1 MEFGTHAR
9 DTCGF
14 LAGDDR
20 SRLSDFNRGVRS
32 KSVRAILCM
41 RGGYGSG
48 RILPDIDFAALNR
61 NPKIIVGC
69 SDLTTILC
77 GATSQSRIVS
87 FHGPTVQSLM
97 DHTCP
102 EYTFRSLLQR
112 LSGNASS
119 TGSILQGYPNAKQ
132 TIDCIHRGRT
142 TGRLLG
148 GNLSI
153 LLSIVGTRF
162 LPSFDGAIV
171 CLEDVNE
178 PPFRIDRA
186 LTQLLNLGLLQSA
199 RGFALG
205 IFEGCAYRSKEAT
218 RRQSLRDTIID
229 RLKPLK
235 KPIVL
240 GLPFGHV
247 PYNSTLPF
255 GALAT
260 LDAHRGDLIIE
271 ESGVR

>member
-1 MEFGTHAR
+1 MEFGVHAR
-9 DTCGF
+9 DTRGF

-20 SRLSDFNRGVRS
+20 SRLIDLNRGIRS
-32 KSVRAILCM
+32 KSVRAILCI

-48 RILPDIDFAALNR
+48 RILPHIDFAGLNH

-77 GATSQSRIVS
+77 GAVSQSRIVS
-87 FHGPTVQSLM
+87 FHGPTVQSLI
-97 DHTCP
+97 DDTCP
-102 EYTFRSLLQR
+102 EYTLRSLLQR
-112 LSGNASS
+112 LSGETSS
-119 TGSILQGYPNAKQ
+119 TGSIVDGYPNAKQ
-132 TIDCIHRGRT
+132 TIDVIHRGRA

-153 LLSIVGTRF
+153 LLSIIGTRF
-162 LPSFDGAIV
+162 LPSFDGAIL
-171 CLEDVNE
+171 CLEDVSE

-186 LTQLLNLGLLQSA
+186 LTQLLNLGLLQSV

-205 IFEGCAYRSKEAT
+205 IFEGCAYRPEEAARKQT
-218 RRQSLRDTIID
+218 LRDVIVD

-235 KPIVL
+235 KPIVM

-247 PYNSTLPF
+247 PYNTTLPF

-260 LDAHRGDLIIE
+260 LDAYRGDLIME